1 MKSIKTTLLGATA
14 AALFL
19 GAGAAQVQAQN
30 TNYTPGDL
38 VLFFQLTSGTNQVF
52 ASIGNTAT
60 VFRGAT
66 PGASLSL
73 LNINAALTSA
83 FTADWGGTNI
93 STSLYGGAVGSW
105 STSAGSSLQN
115 GDPGRTIYTTLARSS
130 VGIVG
135 QANSVGFAIPSD
147 SAMTGIAQASQSQ
160 NNILETQASTAA
172 AVIGFNPADNV
183 TPSIK
188 NINPPGGNGMNNWL
202 EAPGVQQQ
210 GTGSSY
216 GTYGAFDN
224 VNFMWDLYRIQAR
237 DNIASQY
244 DFGGG
249 TRSGDY
255 LGTITLGSNGDVGFT
270 AVPEPS
276 TYAMLAL
283 AAAGLAAHII
293 RRRQISKS

>member
-1 MKSIKTTLLGATA
+1 MKFIKTTLLGATA

-38 VLFFQLTSGTNQVF
+38 VLFFQLTSGTGTTNQVF
-52 ASIGNTAT
+52 ASLGNTAT

-73 LNINAALTSA
+73 LNIDASLTSA
-83 FTADWGGTNI
+83 FTADWGT

-147 SAMTGIAQASQSQ
+147 SAMTGIAQAAQSQ

-188 NINPPGGNGMNNWL
+188 NINPPGGNGMNAWL

-210 GTGSSY
+210 GTDSSY

>member
-1 MKSIKTTLLGATA
+1 MKFIKTTLLGATA

-38 VLFFQLTSGTNQVF
+38 VLFFQLTSGTGTTDQVF
-52 ASIGNTAT
+52 ASLGNTAT
-60 VFRGAT
+60 VFRDAT

-83 FTADWGGTNI
+83 FTAGWGT

-147 SAMTGIAQASQSQ
+147 TAMTGIAQASESQ

-172 AVIGFNPADNV
+172 AVIGFNPADDV

-188 NINPPGGNGMNNWL
+188 NINPAGGNGMNDWL